1 MILFFLTKVM
11 LEKQKLL
18 FKQFA
23 ITMNAF
29 QIQNQN
35 GKFWNTIFA
44 DLLLNLKKNLA
55 RERKQNRTLSEKK
68 LKEQKSN
75 SNTKDHI
82 QSYIVSNSDFTLPMP
97 KSLKLLEHSLKV
109 ISMKCSF

>member
-97 KSLKLLEHSLKV
+97 KSLKPLEHSLKV